1 MKQICVIYDR
11 WTGNEAAVLHNQQV
25 LEDLFGDL
33 ITVRNY
39 GLQEMGEDE
48 ILEGDAFLLS
58 NQMLLSKLRHHILD
72 FKKIIIMG
80 RSIQKA
86 AITEAMKIPND
97 SDVLVVNDS
106 YTSSSSTAY
115 QLYQIGINHLNLIP
129 FDQGQENTGIYRGL
143 KYAITTGEHSHVPP
157 YIDTV
162 VDLKYRV
169 ISFSTMLEL
178 LNLLQ
183 FDKDRLMDRLIPYM
197 NSIAM
202 VDLGFHDNY
211 RDSFLKNQMLDLVVT
226 DADEGILVVTESY
239 QHVYSN
245 QQANRILHLQKT
257 DDMNLME
264 YIDTDLEDMLRNSDD
279 NMLIELGDEHYVL
292 HKTPLYLL
300 DQLIGY
306 CFTFQGE
313 KDLRQ
318 MEINLNSHLRRKG
331 LFAQHTFTD
340 IIRTSA
346 VMDQC
351 ISLAKQAAVTDH
363 TILIRGESG
372 TGKELL
378 AQSIHNYSPRKN
390 QPFVA
395 INCASLPESLL
406 ESLLFGYDEGS
417 FTGAKKKGS
426 PGLFEQA
433 HMGTIFLDEIGD
445 ISPNLQT
452 RLLRILQ
459 EKQIMRIGS
468 DRILN
473 VDVRIIA
480 ATNQNLE
487 ERMKAGMFR
496 SDLFY
501 RLNVIPLNLP
511 PLRNRKEDILSLF
524 RTFLENDKVPVSDS
538 IAVRLTEYDWP
549 GNVRQLEN
557 AAIYFSTFRQL
568 PDYLEGS
575 DPAPAVPEMHTEYRP
590 PEDLKRTLLQLIAD
604 GTEPFHGPGRNL
616 LLSQLAARN
625 ISISDGKLR
634 QLLGDFESHGLITI
648 SRGRRGC
655 QITEN
660 GRNMLQH

>member
-1 MKQICVIYDR
+1 MKQICVIYDK
-11 WTGNEAAVLHNQQV
+11 WTGNEAAVLHNQQI
-25 LEDLFGDL
+25 LEELFGDL
-33 ITVRNY
+33 IAVRNY
-39 GLQEMGEDE
+39 GLHEMDEDE
-48 ILEGDAFLLS
+48 VLEGDAFLLS
-58 NQMLLSKLRHHILD
+58 NQMLLSGLRRHILD

-86 AITEAMKIPND
+86 AITETMKIPHD

-106 YTSSSSTAY
+106 YTSSSSTTY

-129 FDQGQENTGIYRGL
+129 FDQSQENTGIYRSL
-143 KYAITTGEHSHVPP
+143 KYAVTTGELSHVPS

-178 LNLLQ
+178 VNLLQ

-257 DDMNLME
+257 DHMDLME
-264 YIDTDLEDMLRNSDD
+264 YIDEDLEEMLRNSED
-279 NMLIELGDEHYVL
+279 NMLIELSDEHYVL
-292 HKTPLYLL
+292 HKIPLYMM
-300 DQLIGY
+300 DELIGY
-306 CFTFQGE
+306 CFTLQGE

-318 MEINLNSHLRRKG
+318 MEINLNSHLRQKG
-331 LFAQHTFTD
+331 LYAQHTFTD
-340 IIRTSA
+340 IIHTSA

-417 FTGAKKKGS
+417 FTGAKKKGKA
-426 PGLFEQA
+426 GLFEQA
-433 HMGTIFLDEIGD
+433 HLGTIFLDEIGD
-445 ISPNLQT
+445 ISPNLQSQ
-452 RLLRILQ
+452 LLRVLQ

-468 DRILN
+468 DKIIN

-487 ERMKAGMFR
+487 ERMQAGMFR

-501 RLNVIPLNLP
+501 RLNVIPLSLP
-511 PLRNRKEDILSLF
+511 PLRSRQEDILPLF
-524 RTFLENDKVPVSDS
+524 QTFIGQEESQISVDM
-538 IAVRLTEYDWP
+538 AQCLTAYDWP

-557 AAIYFSTFRQL
+557 TAIYFSTFHQL
-568 PDYLEGS
+568 PYYLKEAAVTPS
-575 DPAPAVPEMHTEYRP
+575 APEVCTEYHP
-590 PEDLKRTLLQLIAD
+590 PEDLNRIILQLIAN

-616 LLSQLAARN
+616 LLTQLASRN

-634 QLLGDFESHGLITI
+634 HLLTDLESSGLITI

-655 QITEN
+655 QITN
-660 GRNMLQH
+660 AGLSALQH

>member
-1 MKQICVIYDR
+1 MKQICIIYEK
-11 WTGNEAAVLHNQQV
+11 WTGNEAAVLHNQQI
-25 LEDLFGDL
+25 LEELFGDL
-33 ITVRNY
+33 ITVRNC
-39 GLQEMGEDE
+39 GLLEMEEDE

-58 NQMLLSKLRHHILD
+58 NQMLLSRLRHHILD
-72 FKKIIIMG
+72 FKKILIMG
-80 RSIQKA
+80 RSIQKCSIA
-86 AITEAMKIPND
+86 DAMKIPAD

-106 YTSSSSTAY
+106 YTSSTSTAY

-129 FDQGQENTGIYRGL
+129 YDYSMEDTGVYRSL
-143 KYAITTGEHSHVPP
+143 KYAITTGELSHVPS
-157 YIDTV
+157 YIETV

-178 LNLLQ
+178 VNLLQ
-183 FDKDRLMDRLIPYM
+183 FDRDRLMDRLIPYM

-226 DADEGILVVTESY
+226 DADEGILVVTEAY

-257 DDMNLME
+257 DDLNRMT
-264 YIDTDLEDMLRNSDD
+264 YIDESLEDLLKNSED
-279 NMLIELGDEHYVL
+279 NMLIELQDERYVL
-292 HKTPLYLL
+292 HKTPLHLM

-313 KDLRQ
+313 KELRK
-318 MEINLNSHLRRKG
+318 MEINLNSHLRQKG
-331 LFAQHTFTD
+331 LYAQHTFTD
-340 IIRTSA
+340 IIHTSDI
-346 VMDQC
+346 MDQC

-433 HMGTIFLDEIGD
+433 HLGTIFLDEIGD

-468 DRILN
+468 DKILN

-487 ERMKAGMFR
+487 ERMKAGEFR

-511 PLRNRKEDILSLF
+511 PLRSRQEDILPLF
-524 RTFLENDKVPVSDS
+524 RTFLGDDKAPIPDQLEKL
-538 IAVRLTEYDWP
+538 LTTYSWP
-549 GNVRQLEN
+549 GNIRQLEN
-557 AAIYFSTFRQL
+557 TAIYFNTFHQI
-568 PDYLEGS
+568 PDYLAGHVPVAS
-575 DPAPAVPEMHTEYRP
+575 VPAVRTCRP
-590 PEDLKRTLLQLIAD
+590 AEDLNQIILQLVAE
-604 GTEPFHGPGRNL
+604 GTEPFHGPGRSL
-616 LLSQLAARN
+616 LLSQLASRN

-634 QLLGDFESHGLITI
+634 QLLAELEACGFITI

-655 QITEN
+655 QITEA
-660 GRNMLQH
+660 GRSELRY